1 MFLQQLKE
9 QALQLAR
16 TDRLELVRAIVQSL
30 QDIPQLENWQFLVS
44 RPHPWRKQ
52 LYVKGRK
59 LLAATL
65 WQDMLANQMPP
76 EQAAENWDLPLAA
89 IQEAVH
95 YCELHQ
101 DLLRLEA
108 EEERYRLEENG
119 VSLIGNLEAVG
130 LAMARQFI
138 VLN

>member
-1 MFLQQLKE
+1 VFL
-9 QALQLAR
+9 ALYPAN
-16 TDRLELVRAIVQSL
+16 
-30 QDIPQLENWQFLVS
+30 PQGS
-44 RPHPWRKQ
+44 RPYT
-52 LYVKGRK
+52 LS
-59 LLAATL
+59 LATL
-65 WQDMLANQMPP
+65 WQDMLANQMTP

-119 VSLIGNLEAVG
+119 VSLGPLPA
-130 LAMARQFI
+130 A
-138 VLN
+138 